1 MKKNILTQD
10 KVESTISIINQYLR
24 MALHQAQAKNPK
36 FLYFILKGDTVED
49 VIDFITIRNAKSAL
63 VIDDLGLQIIN
74 RLLQEGVT
82 DITLCL
88 ARFPKELMTTVKY
101 IIQNSFPSIKINIIH
116 YEEISM
122 IQNVD
127 LIISNPAYGS
137 IGANITYNVKDLN
150 YKEFINLLPAND
162 YKRNSDK
169 NLFNFQ
175 SDMIPVPA
183 GFEDADV
190 TTHLARIHK
199 TKINNLTEAD
209 FIMQQFT
216 DRSLDKYFVETNKR
230 KYKAFENNDQG
241 NHPETWSVD
250 RTVIMG
256 FKDSANGHMPYSK
269 NCNTYKWNVEKSI
282 DSQYLIE
289 NCNYYKNRGGLR
301 VSFVGFTFDTA
312 LEHDNFVEFFY
323 SKVGFKFMSKVITAL
338 NADSW
343 VGTERYM
350 PKVDWTRA
358 WTVEE
363 ILADYGYTE
372 TEIAEVMADLNSLN
386 PDGKPKYKGME
397 N

>member
-24 MALHQAQAKNPK
+24 MALHQVQTKNPK
-36 FLYFILKGDTVED
+36 FLYYLFKGNTVEE

-63 VIDDLGLQIIN
+63 VIDDIGLQIIN

-127 LIISNPAYGS
+127 LIISNPAYS
-137 IGANITYNVKDLN
+137 AIGANITYNVKDLN

-175 SDMIPVPA
+175 SDMISVPA

-199 TKINNLTEAD
+199 DKVNDMTLDEFERSQYI
-209 FIMQQFT
+209 
-216 DRSLDKYFVETNKR
+216 DRSLDKYFEENSKRAMTTLFDTSILSAAKSYDVNTTFIIGWRDPVNK
-230 KYKAFENNDQG
+230 
-241 NHPETWSVD
+241 
-250 RTVIMG
+250 
-256 FKDSANGHMPYSK
+256 HMPYKKDVTTYLWNVKENINFAYVIEHHLNKANNSVPFGGLIFKTAAEKKNYSSFVYSK
-269 NCNTYKWNVEKSI
+269 NGFRFMAKLFTAVQSDMLKTMSTYFI
-282 DSQYLIE
+282 
-289 NCNYYKNRGGLR
+289 
-301 VSFVGFTFDTA
+301 
-312 LEHDNFVEFFY
+312 
-323 SKVGFKFMSKVITAL
+323 
-338 NADSW
+338 
-343 VGTERYM
+343 
-350 PKVDWTRA
+350 KVDWTRA

-372 TEIAEVMADLNSLN
+372 AEIAEVMADLENF
-386 PDGKPKYKGME
+386 KCME